1 MSGLYQGVPSTYV
14 MSTPSIAEATSTS
27 DGNPSSRG
35 REREHQ
41 NIWRPSN
48 LVPIPILPMVL
59 RAMHGLSMTFLA
71 LLLYTEDH
79 EGVGKHLCH
88 SVRCVGVREVG
99 RVEIKTP

>member
-1 MSGLYQGVPSTYV
+1 MSGLYQGILSTYV

-35 REREHQ
+35 RAREHQ

-48 LVPIPILPMVL
+48 LVPIPVLPMVL
-59 RAMHGLSMTFLA
+59 CAMHGLGMTFRA
-71 LLLYTEDH
+71 LLLCIEDH
-79 EGVGKHLCH
+79 EGVGRHLCH
-88 SVRCVGVREVG
+88 SVCCVGVREVG